1 MSRLGAGRLPPDAPT
16 RRSSR
21 VAAWRCTGE
30 DQRVELRGDVRP
42 DRPLLVVA
50 LAEEADGLDGEL
62 PILVTGPGKVLAA
75 VAVSAALTTA
85 RPASV
90 VNLGTAGGLRDG
102 LGGVYEVGTVIQ
114 HDFDGASIRALVNR
128 DYGMPIGL
136 DGASGDAPVVL
147 ATGDRFIADSA
158 VRSALARDAHL
169 VDMEGYAVACAARAA
184 GVPVRLIKLVSD
196 DAGESAGRSWAEA
209 VGEHAQ
215 TLAGWVRD
223 RLM

>member
-1 MSRLGAGRLPPDAPT
+1 ML
-16 RRSSR
+16 RRDGNAR
-21 VAAWRCTGE
+21 E
-30 DQRVELRGDVRP
+30 DQRVELRGEVRP

-50 LAEEADGLDGEL
+50 LPEEADGLDEGL
-62 PILVTGPGKVLAA
+62 PVLVTGPGKVLAA
-75 VAVSAALTTA
+75 VAVSAALATV
-85 RPASV
+85 RPSAV

-102 LGGVYEVGTVIQ
+102 LGGVYEVCTVIQ

-128 DYGMPIGL
+128 DYGTPIGL
-136 DGASGDAPVVL
+136 DAASDAMPVVL
-147 ATGDRFIADSA
+147 ATGDRFIADGA

-196 DAGESAGRSWAEA
+196 DAGETAGRTWAEA

-223 RLM
+223 QLI

>member
-1 MSRLGAGRLPPDAPT
+1 M
-16 RRSSR
+16 
-21 VAAWRCTGE
+21 
-30 DQRVELRGDVRP
+30 ELRGDVRP

-102 LGGVYEVGTVIQ
+102 LGGVYEVSTVIQ